1 MIIDKHVHTPYCPHG
16 STDKIEKYIKH
27 ALELEYQEISFTE
40 HAPLPKGFHDP
51 APDKDSAMEWSRL
64 PNYLEELQK
73 IKSYY
78 ASSIKINIGLEVD
91 YIDGYEKEIRE
102 FLNEIGPCL
111 DDSILS
117 VHFLKDEEKYY
128 CMDFSEE
135 EFERMIG
142 IFGGLSSIYEIYY
155 SALLQSIESDLGP
168 YKPRRIGHITLVE
181 KFKKKFPHTTP
192 IMEYAAPILDAI
204 ALKGYELDYNGAG
217 FVKPLCGDSYPPA
230 SIAREAHKR
239 KIPLIYG
246 SDAHTAKGL
255 AQGYEFMDKDLFLLR

>member
-16 STDKIEKYIKH
+16 STDKIDTYIKQ
-27 ALELEYQEISFTE
+27 ALDLHYQEISFTE

-51 APDKDSAMEWSRL
+51 APDKDSAMEWASL
-64 PNYLEELQK
+64 PSYLKELQK
-73 IKSYY
+73 MKSYY
-78 ASSIKINIGLEVD
+78 ASTIKINIGLEVD
-91 YIDGYEKEIRE
+91 YIDGYEIETRE
-102 FLNEIGPCL
+102 LLSEIGPSL

-117 VHFLKDEEKYY
+117 VHFLKKEEKYY

-135 EFERMIG
+135 EFERMVE
-142 IFGGLSSIYEIYY
+142 IFGGLSSVYESYY
-155 SALLQSIESDLGP
+155 STLLKSIESNLGP
-168 YKPRRIGHITLVE
+168 YKPKRIGHITLVE

-192 IMEYAAPILDAI
+192 TMEYTAPILDAI

-217 FVKPLCGDSYPPA
+217 FVKPLCGDSYPPTH
-230 SIAREAHKR
+230 IAKEAHKR

-255 AQGYEFMDKDLFLLR
+255 AQGYEGMDKDLFKLG